1 MAGRTRKLPE
11 RRPLDALER
20 SYVREMV
27 RGVRI
32 IGGRWLRNLVSPRDT
47 ETEILDR
54 RGASEVTTVD
64 YPDEK
69 VVYPPGYR
77 GMHRLTL
84 REDGRPRCVACFMCS
99 TACPANCISIE
110 AGEYEDDPIEKYPVR
125 FEIDELKCIVC
136 GFCVEACPK
145 DAIRMDTGWH
155 SRPTL
160 DRGSAIWSREQLLS
174 NSKVFG
180 PTVPVGI
187 TGEPREESREHAR
200 FEMKRGDRPSGSPDE
215 LEERLGPDPR
225 R

>member
-1 MAGRTRKLPE
+1 MAGRSRKLPE
-11 RRPLDALER
+11 RRPMDVLER
-20 SYVREMV
+20 TYVREV
-27 RGVRI
+27 ARGVRV

-47 ETEILDR
+47 EPDTLDR

-64 YPDEK
+64 YPEEK
-69 VVYPPGYR
+69 TPLPPGYR
-77 GMHRLTL
+77 GMHRLTY

-99 TACPANCISIE
+99 TACPASCITIE

-145 DAIRMDTGWH
+145 DAIRMDTGWW
-155 SRPTL
+155 SRATL
-160 DRGSAIWSREQLLS
+160 DRGSAIWSRDQLVS
-174 NSKVFG
+174 NSRPLG
-180 PTVPVGI
+180 PTVP
-187 TGEPREESREHAR
+187 TGLDEESSAQSREHR
-200 FEMKRGDRPSGSPDE
+200 KYEMRREGASSDAGE